1 MYTKYYNLSDKP
13 FENTPDPFFLFLS
26 KQHREVLSS
35 LLYGIESAKGF
46 ILVSGDV
53 GTGKTTLIRSLL
65 KELNPGH
72 IVINIINPRTTFDDI
87 FNHLVQMLEVTV
99 EGKNRLESID
109 MLRSKLETLN
119 KEGRRAVIII
129 DEAHLLSKES
139 LEEIRLLSN
148 IENDKTKLIQ
158 IVMVGQNEIHN
169 LLDRE
174 TQKPLKQRIVIN
186 RQLNPLDKK
195 ETIEYIL
202 HRLKVVGR
210 SHQLFNDDALSLIWK
225 VSGGTPRVINQICD
239 NALLIGY
246 ALETGIIERKI
257 IKEVISDMR
266 PDFQKYRNYL
276 SFFYK
281 RRRAWAFAG
290 IALLLLVTMRISG
303 FTISEDLHTVT
314 NRSLDNRSSSKSK
327 PITANLSGPSSL
339 DEPSSP
345 DEIGGQVSPAR
356 SVGQSNQENPKK
368 KVIQIS
374 PDSVK
379 IARKDFS
386 FSSKTILFRPNDIA
400 SSELPGKVRT
410 IQPNEWLLSVAL
422 AEYGSTSET
431 IIDLIQMANN
441 NIKNIDQI
449 YYGQK
454 IVLPRITKDSMIVTG
469 EGNTYHIHYASFYN
483 FTTAQR
489 ATQRLLA
496 NGEDAFL
503 IPSRQGQNLVF
514 RVYIGIFSDRNEAKK
529 LLKNLDFRFLSFLN

>member
-1 MYTKYYNLSDKP
+1 MYRRYYNLSNKP
-13 FENTPDPFFLFLS
+13 FENTPDPLFLFLS

-65 KELNPGH
+65 KELNPRH
-72 IVINIINPRTTFDDI
+72 IVINIINPRITFDDI
-87 FNHLVQMLEVTV
+87 FNHLVQMLGVTI
-99 EGKNRLESID
+99 EGKNRLETID

-119 KEGRRAVIII
+119 EEGRRAVIII
-129 DEAHLLSKES
+129 DEAHLLSKKS

-148 IENDKTKLIQ
+148 IENNTIKLIQ
-158 IVMVGQNEIHN
+158 IVLVGQNEIHN
-169 LLDRE
+169 LLDGE

-202 HRLKVVGR
+202 HRLKIVDR
-210 SHQLFNDDALSLIWK
+210 SHQLFNDNALSLIWK
-225 VSGGTPRVINQICD
+225 VSGGTPRLINQICD

-246 ALETGIIERKI
+246 ALEAGIIKRKI

-266 PDFQKYRNYL
+266 PGSQKYRNHL
-276 SFFYK
+276 SFFYV
-281 RRRAWAFAG
+281 RRRVWAFAG
-290 IALLLLVTMRISG
+290 IALLLLVIMRISG
-303 FTISEDLHTVT
+303 FTNSEDLHTVT
-314 NRSLDNRSSSKSK
+314 NHSSDNRSSSKSV
-327 PITANLSGPSSL
+327 PIAAKFSEPSSL
-339 DEPSSP
+339 

-356 SVGQSNQENPKK
+356 AVGQSSQETLKK

-374 PDSVK
+374 PDSVTM
-379 IARKDFS
+379 ARKDFS
-386 FSSKTILFRPNDIA
+386 SSAKTILFRPDDIA
-400 SSELPGKVRT
+400 SSELPEKVQT
-410 IQPNEWLLSVAL
+410 IQPNEWLTSVAL

-431 IIDLIQMANN
+431 VIDLIQMANN
-441 NIKNIDQI
+441 NIKNVHQI
-449 YYGQK
+449 YCGQK
-454 IVLPRITKDSMIVTG
+454 IVLPQITKDSMIVTG

-483 FTTAQR
+483 FRSAQK

-496 NGEDAFL
+496 NGEDAFF

-514 RVYIGIFSDRNEAKK
+514 RVYMHIFSDRNEAKK
-529 LLKNLDFRFLSFLN
+529 ALKNLDFRFLPFLNEKK